1 MCQRLRRHEFERA
14 RRTSFATPTF
24 APHFSSAASA
34 QLACEPKLRRCQ
46 PARFVQAD
54 VTPCIRGSLDSY
66 VSGDALHV
74 VGATQ

>member
-46 PARFVQAD
+46 PARFVQIASCFAC
-54 VTPCIRGSLDSY
+54 VSLDT
-66 VSGDALHV
+66 AR
-74 VGATQ
+74 Q